1 MIRSA
6 IGAWGWSFRPNELP
20 HIWHA
25 AVSQNPGAAL
35 PNRLHRM
42 TGRFLAHL
50 GLLSLLFAFVC
61 APVRAQDAPQLQ
73 TNQAYVEDVTHATA
87 LNVDDPMAVFG
98 FVMSKLP
105 ERVKVYP
112 TENYYYFGF
121 MHNGI
126 RYAGNIRLD
135 ASNRDDG
142 KADFAYYEDT
152 AQWYDDA
159 PIKHLLLDASQGVT
173 IERVERLTYRV
184 SYQGKSVVF
193 ALNDLANVKPPAGA
207 LGPDEIF
214 IGPIFD
220 ESAIRFF
227 LVYNSRLKL
236 FHYLLDETEKVAD
249 SFFPAKKSDRILI
262 GKRTGFAFY
271 QDHRLDRK
279 ILIGAFE
286 GNIRANNYFDGP
298 FDQLPDNFI
307 EGETLR
313 QAILQVQPAL
323 KGQIDRFGS
332 APDGSIRFM
341 IGPYLP
347 YQAVSD
353 LDPIHACAQKKQKRP
368 DYYRCF
374 VTDNESGGMVAPKP
388 KRSGTVKR

>member
-1 MIRSA
+1 MAGPMFFNR
-6 IGAWGWSFRPNELP
+6 GTLL
-20 HIWHA
+20 
-25 AVSQNPGAAL
+25 AAL
-35 PNRLHRM
+35 VLIA
-42 TGRFLAHL
+42 GSGSAL
-50 GLLSLLFAFVC
+50 
-61 APVRAQDAPQLQ
+61 AQDVPQLQ
-73 TNQAYVEDVTHATA
+73 TNQAYVEDATRATA
-87 LNVDDPMAVFG
+87 LNVNDPIAVFS

-135 ASNRDDG
+135 ASNRDEG
-142 KADFAYYEDT
+142 KLIFAYFEDT
-152 AQWYDDA
+152 SQWYDDA
-159 PIKHLLLDASQGVT
+159 PVRHAILDAPQGVS
-173 IERVERLTYRV
+173 VEKVEPLVYRV

-193 ALNDLANVKPPAGA
+193 ALNDLSNVKPPAGA
-207 LGPDEIF
+207 LGADETF

-227 LVYNSRLKL
+227 LVYNSRLKI
-236 FHYLLDETEKVAD
+236 FHYILDETERVAD
-249 SFFPAKKSDRILI
+249 LFFPSKKSERILI

-271 QDHRLDRK
+271 KDHRLDRK

-307 EGETLR
+307 EGEALR
-313 QAILQVQPAL
+313 SAILSVRPQL

-347 YQAVSD
+347 YRTISD
-353 LDPIHACAQKKQKRP
+353 LDPIHACAQKKRKQP

-374 VTDNESGGMVAPKP
+374 VTDDESGGMVARKP
-388 KRSGTVKR
+388 KRGGTKR

>member
-1 MIRSA
+1 MI
-6 IGAWGWSFRPNELP
+6 
-20 HIWHA
+20 
-25 AVSQNPGAAL
+25 
-35 PNRLHRM
+35 
-42 TGRFLAHL
+42 GRFLIQG
-50 GLLSLLFAFVC
+50 GLLSLLCAFVSVP
-61 APVRAQDAPQLQ
+61 ASAQDAPQLQ
-73 TNQAYVEDVTHATA
+73 TNQAYVEDVTRTTT

-98 FVMSKLP
+98 FVMTQLP

-135 ASNRDDG
+135 ASNRDEG
-142 KADFAYYEDT
+142 KVIFAYFEDT
-152 AQWYDDA
+152 SQWYDDA
-159 PIKHLLLDASQGVT
+159 PVRHVILDASHGVT
-173 IERVERLTYRV
+173 VEKIEPLVYRI

-193 ALNDLANVKPPAGA
+193 ALNDLRNVKPPAGA
-207 LGPDEIF
+207 LGPDETF

-227 LVYNSRLKL
+227 LVYNSKLKI
-236 FHYLLDETEKVAD
+236 FHYILDETEKAAD
-249 SFFPAKKSDRILI
+249 SFFPAKKSNRILI

-271 QDHRLDRK
+271 QDHRSDRK

-323 KGQIDRFGS
+323 KGQVDRFGS

-347 YQAVSD
+347 YQAIAD

-374 VTDNESGGMVAPKP
+374 VADSESGGMVVPKP
-388 KRSGTVKR
+388 KRSGTAKR

>member
-1 MIRSA
+1 MSGPFFVRSGFLALLLALACGSA
-6 IGAWGWSFRPNELP
+6 I
-20 HIWHA
+20 
-25 AVSQNPGAAL
+25 
-35 PNRLHRM
+35 
-42 TGRFLAHL
+42 
-50 GLLSLLFAFVC
+50 
-61 APVRAQDAPQLQ
+61 AQDAPQLQ
-73 TNQAYVEDVTHATA
+73 TNQSYVEDVMHATR
-87 LNVDDPMAVFG
+87 LNVEDPMAVFG
-98 FVMSKLP
+98 FVMSQLP

-173 IERVERLTYRV
+173 IEKIDRLTYRV
-184 SYQGKSVVF
+184 SYQGRGVIF
-193 ALNDLANVKPPAGA
+193 ALNDLSNVKPPAGA
-207 LGPDEIF
+207 LGPDETV

-220 ESAIRFF
+220 ESASRFF
-227 LVYNSRLKL
+227 LVYNFRLRD
-236 FHYLLDETEKVAD
+236 FHYVLDETEKVAD
-249 SFFPAKKSDRILI
+249 SFFRSKKTDRILI

-271 QDHRLDRK
+271 KDHRLDRK
-279 ILIGAFE
+279 ILIGAFA
-286 GNIRANNYFDGP
+286 GNMRANNYFDGP

-313 QAILQVQPAL
+313 RAIRAVRPAL
-323 KGQIDRFGS
+323 KGQIDRFGG

-347 YQAVSD
+347 YQAITE
-353 LDPIHACAQKKQKRP
+353 LDPIHACAQKKQKQP

-374 VTDNESGGMVAPKP
+374 VSDDESGGMVAPKP
-388 KRSGTVKR
+388 KRSGNAKR

>member
-1 MIRSA
+1 MAGLSVFCRGSM
-6 IGAWGWSFRPNELP
+6 
-20 HIWHA
+20 
-25 AVSQNPGAAL
+25 VAAL
-35 PNRLHRM
+35 AVAV
-42 TGRFLAHL
+42 GIGSA
-50 GLLSLLFAFVC
+50 
-61 APVRAQDAPQLQ
+61 RAQEPPQLQ
-73 TNQAYVEDVTHATA
+73 TNQSYVEDVTRATA

-98 FVMSKLP
+98 FVMSNLP

-121 MHNGI
+121 THNGI

-142 KADFAYYEDT
+142 KADFAYFEDT
-152 AQWYDDA
+152 SQWYDDT
-159 PIKHLLLDASQGVT
+159 PVKHLVLEASRGIT
-173 IERVERLTYRV
+173 IERVERLLYRV
-184 SYQGKSVVF
+184 TYQGKAVIF
-193 ALNDLANVKPPAGA
+193 ALNDLSQARPPEGA
-207 LGPDEIF
+207 LGPDEAF

-227 LVYNSRLKL
+227 LVYNARLKI
-236 FHYLLDETEKVAD
+236 FHYLLDETDRIAD
-249 SFFPAKKSDRILI
+249 SFFTAKKSDRILI

-271 QDHRLDRK
+271 QDHKLNRK

-286 GNIRANNYFDGP
+286 GNMRANNYFDGP

-307 EGETLR
+307 EGEVLR
-313 QAILQVQPAL
+313 NAILAVRPQL

-347 YQAVSD
+347 YQAVTD
-353 LDPIHACAQKKQKRP
+353 LDPIHACAQKRQKQG

-374 VTDNESGGMVAPKP
+374 VTDDESGGMVAPKP
-388 KRSGTVKR
+388 KRGGNPKR